1 VRRAGAVGI
10 TLALAAALAA
20 CASPEARRTRAGGP
34 GGDVGNRRAV
44 VQMHEG
50 SDPYWKTPRRLP
62 GRQQAPTVT
71 AESAQSDVVSFAVRR
86 SCTSA

>member
-50 SDPYWKTPRRLP
+50 AHPYWRTPDLLARLP
-62 GRQQAPTVT
+62 GEADR
-71 AESAQSDVVSFAVRR
+71 SRR
-86 SCTSA
+86 IDTPAASPR